1 MELGFEKRQI
11 APLQKRAFA
20 FLIDDIVVSVIFLA
34 IIWDMLPSNATF
46 LEISSIMNQFLIY
59 LITIKI
65 VYHTYFVWKFR
76 ATLGKLA
83 MKIEVVS
90 AEKFVA
96 VTFSQAFNR
105 AVFRIISEM
114 AFYLGFLLA
123 FIGKNRQAFHDKTA
137 KTVVVN
143 V

>member
-1 MELGFEKRQI
+1 
-11 APLQKRAFA
+11 
-20 FLIDDIVVSVIFLA
+20 
-34 IIWDMLPSNATF
+34 MLPSNATF